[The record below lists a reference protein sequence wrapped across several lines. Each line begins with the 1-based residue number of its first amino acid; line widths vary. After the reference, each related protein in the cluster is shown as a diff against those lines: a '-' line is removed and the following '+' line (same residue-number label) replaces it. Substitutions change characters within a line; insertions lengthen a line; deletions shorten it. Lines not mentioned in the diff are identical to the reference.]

1 MDSIT
6 QPTIPIAAAFS
17 FLKDTRG
24 LVSWNVRAL
33 TRTLEITL
41 SDAKRVIAILEI
53 QGYIRRTGQED
64 EWMTTMAGENV
75 SESATP
81 HFVLESVEEALS
93 SLKNRIRTAN
103 KDPKAAFKIL
113 KAVAFGDFLDGRPQA
128 QAADVGVDLKL
139 RMDDSSE
146 QAFLRTLRQKSSLI
160 HLRPFEEW
168 MSIRTH
174 RNLL

>member
-24 LVSWNVRAL
+24 LVSWNVRGL

-81 HFVLESVEEALS
+81 HFVLESVEEAL
-93 SLKNRIRTAN
+93 
-103 KDPKAAFKIL
+103 
-113 KAVAFGDFLDGRPQA
+113 A
-128 QAADVGVDLKL
+128 QKP
-139 RMDDSSE
+139 DSNC
-146 QAFLRTLRQKSSLI
+146 Q
-160 HLRPFEEW
+160 
-168 MSIRTH
+168 
-174 RNLL
+174 